1 MSQITP
7 EERAALVRAAKI
19 AIARADADA
28 SQAAR
33 EIERAT
39 GERIMPRYVAI
50 HDAKRADLERALV
63 QFTAA
68 QHAFTL
74 ALKWVVPGQS
84 FGSVLKVMP
93 AAAAREL
100 EDAFRA
106 IGIALDDG
114 MLP

>member
-1 MSQITP
+1 MSKITP

-19 AIARADADA
+19 AIARADADTN
-28 SQAAR
+28 QAAR
-33 EIERAT
+33 EVERAT

-68 QHAFTL
+68 QRAFTL
-74 ALKWVVPGQS
+74 ALQWVMPGRNL
-84 FGSVLKVMP
+84 GSVLKTMP

-106 IGIALDDG
+106 IGIALNDG